1 MQAASISPLQSSP
14 PFVGLII
21 VTVAGGGGGGGS
33 GAGGVSHCV
42 AMLNPKRWIVDYE
55 LTLFFSGTC
64 LLLSLRWG
72 DDEDYVDDEAVVLVR
87 QSFIFV

>member
-1 MQAASISPLQSSP
+1 
-14 PFVGLII
+14 
-21 VTVAGGGGGGGS
+21 
-33 GAGGVSHCV
+33 
-42 AMLNPKRWIVDYE
+42 MLNPKRWIVDYE